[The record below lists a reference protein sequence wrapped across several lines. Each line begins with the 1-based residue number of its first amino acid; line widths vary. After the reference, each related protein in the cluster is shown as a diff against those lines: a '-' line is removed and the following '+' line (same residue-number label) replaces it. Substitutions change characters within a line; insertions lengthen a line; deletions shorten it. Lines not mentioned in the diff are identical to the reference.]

1 MEGYLSINKMT
12 ENRRRTDVSPG
23 NIPELTP
30 NVIAIFLKGGNH
42 YRIQRNYN
50 VIVVLE
56 YHK

>member
-1 MEGYLSINKMT
+1 MT